1 MQSQLPPTAAFHR
14 IKRLRVIGGFL
25 DGTDIEFCDGLNC
38 LIGPRGAGKSTILE
52 LIRYALD
59 VMPGRD
65 GDPLRKRIDG
75 VITHNLDGGRV
86 ELEVE
91 TKDSMVYKIIRAAE
105 EEPIVLDANESAV
118 SLKSSR
124 LIPADVYSQNQMESI
139 AEKPHYQ
146 LDLLD
151 KFASW
156 ELFEIEGEIEGVTQ
170 AIRSNTSQL
179 LPRLQ
184 QRDRLAEQIKEKAVV
199 EEKLKTFAKSGGDN
213 AEAINKAHGLK
224 ALRDREDRAFDSSC
238 EAVKSIAMK
247 LKGVTGMLASEVPPI
262 FSQEML
268 GGPNARFMD
277 DAQKTLQVAAADV
290 DRILEE
296 AVDRLRAA
304 HETLRKLRGGLETD
318 HSAQEIEFKKLI
330 EKYKEA
336 QSQSAERAK
345 VEKRRNELL
354 SMERQLI
361 DINKQITAL
370 EEDRMQLMAK
380 LSDQRD
386 ERFNARQGVA
396 KRLNEHL
403 QPAIK
408 IEVKQ
413 FGERTEYRQLIERAL
428 ANAGVKKQVVASRVS
443 ANVPPSELYDIVRR
457 QATKELVQ
465 RCELNEN
472 QAAAIIMEMQK
483 PENLYELEVVEMD
496 DLPSIQLRDGDD
508 YKDSASLSTGQKCT
522 AILPILLFDSANPLL
537 IDQPEDNLDNGFVF
551 GTVVKSIRKVHG
563 TRQLIFVTHNPNIPV
578 LGEASRIIL
587 MHSDGRA
594 ARPRA
599 VGDVDSCKD
608 HIVLL
613 LEGGKEAFQ
622 RRMERY
628 QY

>member
-1 MQSQLPPTAAFHR
+1 
-14 IKRLRVIGGFL
+14 
-25 DGTDIEFCDGLNC
+25 
-38 LIGPRGAGKSTILE
+38 
-52 LIRYALD
+52 
-59 VMPGRD
+59 
-65 GDPLRKRIDG
+65 
-75 VITHNLDGGRV
+75 
-86 ELEVE
+86 
-91 TKDSMVYKIIRAAE
+91 
-105 EEPIVLDANESAV
+105 
-118 SLKSSR
+118 
-124 LIPADVYSQNQMESI
+124 
-139 AEKPHYQ
+139 
-146 LDLLD
+146 
-151 KFASW
+151 
-156 ELFEIEGEIEGVTQ
+156 
-170 AIRSNTSQL
+170 
-179 LPRLQ
+179 
-184 QRDRLAEQIKEKAVV
+184 
-199 EEKLKTFAKSGGDN
+199 
-213 AEAINKAHGLK
+213 
-224 ALRDREDRAFDSSC
+224 
-238 EAVKSIAMK
+238 
-247 LKGVTGMLASEVPPI
+247 MLASEVPPI

-268 GGPNARFMD
+268 GGPNATFMV
-277 DAQKTLQVAAADV
+277 DAQRALQVAAADV
-290 DRILEE
+290 DRLLEE

-304 HETLRKLRGGLETD
+304 HESLRKLRGGLETD

-354 SMERQLI
+354 AMERQLI
-361 DINKQITAL
+361 DTNKQITAL
-370 EEDRMQLMAK
+370 EEERMQLMAK
-380 LSDQRD
+380 LSDKRD

-396 KRLNEHL
+396 KRLNENL

-428 ANAGVKKQVVASRVS
+428 ASAGVKKQVVASRVS

-472 QAAAIIMEMQK
+472 QAAAVIIEMHK

-551 GTVVKSIRKVHG
+551 GTVVKSIRKVQG

-578 LGEASRIIL
+578 LGDASRIVL

>member
-1 MQSQLPPTAAFHR
+1 MQSQLPPPAAFHR

-91 TKDSMVYKIIRAAE
+91 TKDSMVYKIVRAAE

-156 ELFEIEGEIEGVTQ
+156 ELFEIEGAIEGVTQ
-170 AIRSNTSQL
+170 AIRSNTGQL

-184 QRDRLAEQIKEKAVV
+184 QRDRLADQIKEKAVV

-213 AEAINKAHGLK
+213 ADAINNAHGLK
-224 ALRDREDRAFDSSC
+224 ALRDREGRAFDSSS
-238 EAVKSIAMK
+238 EAIKSVAMK
-247 LKGVTGMLASEVPPI
+247 LKSVTGMLASEVPPI

-268 GGPNARFMD
+268 GGPNATFMV
-277 DAQKTLQVAAADV
+277 DAQRALQVAAADV
-290 DRILEE
+290 DRLLEE

-304 HETLRKLRGGLETD
+304 HESLRKLRGGLETD

-345 VEKRRNELL
+345 AEKRRNELL
-354 SMERQLI
+354 AMERQLI
-361 DINKQITAL
+361 DTNKQITAL
-370 EEDRMQLMAK
+370 EEERMQLMAK
-380 LSDQRD
+380 LSDKRD

-396 KRLNEHL
+396 KRLNENL

-428 ANAGVKKQVVASRVS
+428 ASAGVKKQVVASRVS

-472 QAAAIIMEMQK
+472 QAAAVIIEMHK

-551 GTVVKSIRKVHG
+551 GTVVKSIRKVQG

-578 LGEASRIIL
+578 LGDASRIVL

-599 VGDVDSCKD
+599 IGDVDSCKD